1 MRPAQMPVKWQ
12 SWCSDRIDN
21 DLEEVPLRL
30 MSVTIGASFLSCVAR
45 VEHSSRLLMHETM
58 QFASHCNS

>member
-1 MRPAQMPVKWQ
+1 MRPAQMPVKRQ
-12 SWCSDRIDN
+12 SWCSIRIDN

-45 VEHSSRLLMHETM
+45 LNIRPDY
-58 QFASHCNS
+58 